1 MSLRICNLSIILI
14 MKKSSDEEEEEVKFC
29 CHFFVEKVMS
39 LKFVK
44 KSVSRST
51 PVKMY

>member
-1 MSLRICNLSIILI
+1 
-14 MKKSSDEEEEEVKFC
+14 MKKSSDEEEEEVKFL
-29 CHFFVEKVMS
+29 CHFCEKVIS